1 MKKIAELIDRVLRA
15 DEDKEDE
22 AKMQVFTAEMEA
34 VKSEVH
40 ALTSKF
46 PLY

>member
-1 MKKIAELIDRVLRA
+1 MAA
-15 DEDKEDE
+15 
-22 AKMQVFTAEMEA
+22 FNAEMDA

-40 ALTSKF
+40 ALTQRF

>member
-1 MKKIAELIDRVLRA
+1 MKIIAGLIDRVLGA
-15 DEDKEDE
+15 DENKEDE
-22 AKMQVFTAEMEA
+22 AAMAAFNAEMDT

-40 ALTSKF
+40 ALTQRF